1 MIHPLRCVVTVT
13 ILGCLGLVT
22 TAALADDDR
31 PYTEGPVV
39 KVDTVRTEYGRF
51 DDYVKFLDTSWK
63 KEMDALKSAGLIL
76 NYEVLTADPQGPN
89 DPDIYLVITYKN
101 WAAFDGLDAKE
112 RAILK
117 NVYGSVETANQG
129 AADRAKMR
137 RTIGTLTMQAIELK

>member
-1 MIHPLRCVVTVT
+1 MTLSLRSAASLA

-39 KVDTVRTEYGRF
+39 KVDTIRTEYGHF
-51 DDYVKFLDTSWK
+51 DDYVKFLDTAWK
-63 KEMDALKSAGLIL
+63 KEMEALKSAGLIL
-76 NYEVLTADPQGPN
+76 NYEVLSGDPQGPN

-101 WAAFDGLDAKE
+101 WAALDGLDAKE

-117 NVYGSVETANQG
+117 DVYGSVEAANQG
-129 AADRAKMR
+129 GADRSKIR
-137 RTIGTLTMQAIELK
+137 RAIGTLTLQALELK